1 MSFPFGLGSGLGSG
15 PSIMGMRRLLKR
27 LLPSGYSES
36 GALLEELECWA
47 AMLFVA
53 HTLPQRVASE
63 AFVSIASELLEEWE
77 REYGLPNDAARTPA
91 ERQSRLVAA
100 ERAIGGAIR
109 SRVESVLREISATAE
124 WRTTTQL
131 DLFYD
136 DLTTWPSMIRQHAV
150 ELGETEWAK
159 PAVRRAIARVM
170 QRMTGATGHF
180 QHGFTD
186 PAEAVVARTDAEWG
200 SADHVIGRDAI
211 RRGATSL
218 DIARYEQVATL
229 RRFGPL
235 AKIRAADLNE
245 IQDATV
251 YRRVTDGVELDA
263 LTGVQADRIA
273 LSFAAECAVGP
284 STTVIDEGEDWRY
297 RLATVWIAVA
307 SDDIRPGGASDA
319 FVGTTAQ
326 ARQIWYAGGGS
337 TDAGAAANA
346 NAIELIADVYL
357 YADQATGALKIRN
370 ESAGTRYAVG
380 MIHATGPNNN
390 HITHLDDQRLVTF
403 VDGTTFADAGLDAD
417 FHASWKRAGWTRMGE
432 GTVGV
437 DAWASRAG
445 DGGSF
450 IVAVIPAVMP
460 GDAVVIDSYRDW
472 RDRLIAVTCT
482 SIQLGSWTLTSTNPA
497 WPGSS
502 RFDQLQV
509 HPDAA
514 DAETDQDHTSLAY
527 TRLGNADGDTI
538 AGTMCALEAEARVW
552 VDSTT
557 GILKLTRDADD
568 AQTYPECYLLL
579 IHATEQLGEHSTPDT
594 LETLAVSD
602 GDPIHP
608 QELTQPQER
617 SLCVQAVGYPGTAQA
632 ASSSLPLGPVAPP
645 TRPTLPEM
653 WESESG
659 TRPFSQQVAGWAR
672 VYFSGVV
679 PADSGELVLDATR
692 DWRDRFLWASVAHST
707 TSAHTIGGG
716 TPSGINAAGTT
727 RLSAARYTGDGAASI
742 WTDTGDNPYSL
753 DIAGTGYGARIVSG
767 DDSNVVT
774 VYARESDGALCVA
787 STRSGDLAVTAM
799 VEATFQLGLRPSR

>member
-1 MSFPFGLGSGLGSG
+1 MSFPFGLGTGIGGG

-27 LLPSGYSES
+27 LLPSGYAEG

-47 AMLFVA
+47 AMLYDA
-53 HTLPQRVASE
+53 HALPQRIASE
-63 AFVSIASELLEEWE
+63 AFVSLTSELLDEWE

-91 ERQSRLVAA
+91 ERQTRLVAA

-109 SRVESVLREISATAE
+109 SRVESVIREISASAE

-150 ELGETEWAK
+150 ELDEAEWAK
-159 PAVRRAIARVM
+159 PAVRRAIARVL
-170 QRMTGATGHF
+170 QRMTGASGHF
-180 QHGFTD
+180 QHGYTD

-235 AKIRAADLNE
+235 SKIRAVDLNE

-251 YRRVTDGVELDA
+251 YRRVTDGAELDA
-263 LTGVQADRIA
+263 LPGVQADRIG
-273 LSFAAECAVGP
+273 LSFAAECAIGP
-284 STTVIDEGEDWRY
+284 SVTVIDEGEDWRY

-319 FVGTTAQ
+319 NVGTTTQ
-326 ARQIWYAGGGS
+326 VRQLWYAGAGS

-346 NAIELIADVYL
+346 YAITLATNVYL
-357 YADQATGALKIRN
+357 YADSTTGALKIRN
-370 ESAGTRYAVG
+370 EAAGTRYAVG
-380 MIHATGPNNN
+380 MIHATGPSNNAA
-390 HITHLDDQRLVTF
+390 LRDDTRLVTF
-403 VDGTTFADAGLDAD
+403 VDGATFADAGLDAA
-417 FHASWKRAGWTRMGE
+417 FHTAWKRAGWTRMGE
-432 GTVGV
+432 GTVDV
-437 DAWASRAG
+437 DAWADRAG
-445 DGGSF
+445 DGGAF
-450 IVAVIPAVMP
+450 IVAVIPAVLP
-460 GDAVVIDSYRDW
+460 GDTKVIDSYRDW

-482 SIQLGSWTLTSTNPA
+482 SIQLDSWTLTEDDPA

-527 TRLGNADGDTI
+527 TRLGNANGDTI

-557 GILKLTRDADD
+557 GLLKLTRDADD
-568 AQTYPECYLLL
+568 AQTLPECYLLL

-602 GDPIHP
+602 GDLIHP

-707 TSAHTIGGG
+707 TLARTLGDTQDYGVNSA
-716 TPSGINAAGTT
+716 SGTT
-727 RLSAARYTGDGAASI
+727 RLSAARYTGDGADSI

-753 DIAGTGYGARIVSG
+753 DVAGTGYGARIVSG

-774 VYARESDGALCVA
+774 VYARESDGALCIA
-787 STRSGDLAVTAM
+787 STRSADLAVTAM

>member
-1 MSFPFGLGSGLGSG
+1 MSFPFGLGSGIGGG
-15 PSIMGMRRLLKR
+15 PSIMGTRRLLKR
-27 LLPSGYSES
+27 LLPSGYAEG

-47 AMLFVA
+47 AMLFAA

-63 AFVSIASELLEEWE
+63 AFVSIASELLDEWE

-109 SRVESVLREISATAE
+109 SRVESVLREISASAE

-150 ELGETEWAK
+150 ELDEAEWAK
-159 PAVRRAIARVM
+159 PAARRAIARVL

-180 QHGFTD
+180 QHGYTD

-235 AKIRAADLNE
+235 TKIRAVDLNA
-245 IQDATV
+245 IQDAIV
-251 YRRVTDGVELDA
+251 YRRVADGAELDA
-263 LTGVQADRIA
+263 LPGVQADRIG

-326 ARQIWYAGGGS
+326 ARQVWYAGGGS
-337 TDAGAAANA
+337 TDAGASANA
-346 NAIELIADVYL
+346 NAIELIADVFL
-357 YADQATGALKIRN
+357 YADQADGSLKIRN

-380 MIHATGPNNN
+380 MVHATGPNNN
-390 HITHLDDQRLVTF
+390 HITHLDDTRLTTF
-403 VDGTTFADAGLDAD
+403 VDGATFADAGLDAS
-417 FHASWKRAGWTRMGE
+417 FHTALKRAGWTRMGE
-432 GTVGV
+432 GTVDV
-437 DAWASRAG
+437 DAWTDRAG
-445 DGGSF
+445 DGGAF
-450 IVAVIPAVMP
+450 VVAVIPAVMP
-460 GDAVVIDSYRDW
+460 GDTKVIDSYRDW
-472 RDRLIAVTCT
+472 RDRLLAVTCT
-482 SIQLGSWTLTSTNPA
+482 SIQLDSWTLTSDDPA

-514 DAETDQDHTSLAY
+514 DAETDQDHTTLAY

-568 AQTYPECYLLL
+568 AQTTPECYLLL
-579 IHATEQLGEHSTPDT
+579 IHATEQFGEHSSPDA

-602 GDPIHP
+602 GDLIHP

-679 PADSGELVLDATR
+679 PADSGELVLDTSR

-707 TSAHTIGGG
+707 NTAHTIGGA

-727 RLSAARYTGDGAASI
+727 RLSAARYTGDGADSI

-753 DIAGTGYGARIVSG
+753 DVAGTGYGARIVSG
-767 DDSNVVT
+767 DDSNVVL
-774 VYARESDGALCVA
+774 VYARASDGALCVA